1 MGFFGIY
8 NSKEIASDKN
18 LADSDNNVK
27 RSARDDE
34 GKKFSIEMD
43 KYISVK
49 NIYLIGDE
57 NVSDI
62 FETSS
67 IRKRDLI
74 LDHYG
79 ILKKDIY
86 KKKESNKRLI
96 NTNINFGLLLNKS
109 EPVSECY
116 DEIIKFKYGEYI
128 KMLFTDYSQ
137 YGMFEEAMSIVR
149 GNDGISEI
157 LFGVNTYCKNE
168 IEKFYNEYNRLLH
181 EKIIAFCIETK
192 ELQEMAHKAISLCDE
207 YTLMDLDSIKTL
219 YYLHTP
225 FYKLDDFGGLEEM
238 GCLLESN
245 SLNTISGIIQNM
257 AEILLEEIDEPEIA
271 LEHAAF
277 EAFMRAYIEHF
288 AEEFDKYII
297 NECEENEVSDEIG
310 DYRKYIKS
318 AVEIIDFT
326 NEDKLIIALTCK
338 LFSLGLLE
346 EHITLVDAYDI
357 VINEIEIA
365 EKNRNNNLIKDMLRG
380 KKPIDRK
387 KYTIDEVD
395 LMDGYMFEDFICKLF
410 EKMGYSAEVTQKT
423 NDQGIDVIGK
433 KNGRKLGIQAKCY
446 SSKVGNSAIQE
457 AVAGK
462 NFYNCDS
469 VMVITNNYFT
479 EAAKALARANEVI
492 LWDRSMLSKKIDEFL

>member
-1 MGFFGIY
+1 MGFLKKFIGKNIFS
-8 NSKEIASDKN
+8 NKEIIKN
-18 LADSDNNVK
+18 DIKEKDNHKNIENL
-27 RSARDDE
+27 SFD
-34 GKKFSIEMD
+34 SIEENKLLSIRYD
-43 KYISVK
+43 REIKLET
-49 NIYLIGDE
+49 IYLINND
-57 NVSDI
+57 NIDLVSLTFNSKGI
-62 FETSS
+62 
-67 IRKRDLI
+67 I
-74 LDHYG
+74 LS
-79 ILKKDIY
+79 
-86 KKKESNKRLI
+86 KEYL
-96 NTNINFGLLLNKS
+96 
-109 EPVSECY
+109 
-116 DEIIKFKYGEYI
+116 IKFNYGEYI
-128 KMLFTDYSQ
+128 KIMSVNFVR
-137 YGMFEEAMSIVR
+137 YGMFDSVLSILS
-149 GNDGISEI
+149 GINSEDGLCI
-157 LFGVNTYCKNE
+157 GVNTYCKNE
-168 IEKFYNEYNRLLH
+168 IENFYDQYNRLLR
-181 EKIIAFCIETK
+181 EKIVDFSLEIK
-192 ELQEMAHKAISLCDE
+192 ELDELAHNAIDLCGE
-207 YTLMDLDSIKTL
+207 YTLMDLDAIKFL
-219 YYLHTP
+219 YYIHSC
-225 FYKLDDFGGLEEM
+225 FYKSVDFGDNE
-238 GCLLESN
+238 
-245 SLNTISGIIQNM
+245 TIKDYINMDSVHVIDSVIRNM
-257 AEILLEEIDEPEIA
+257 AEILLEEINEPEIA

-310 DYRKYIKS
+310 DYRKYIKR

>member
-1 MGFFGIY
+1 MGFL
-8 NSKEIASDKN
+8 SKLGLKNKNIKNFSSDKN
-18 LADSDNNVK
+18 DNITDNSYCERKTDRLFAVQMDSYL
-27 RSARDDE
+27 
-34 GKKFSIEMD
+34 SI
-43 KYISVK
+43 K
-49 NIYLIGDE
+49 NIYLIYE
-57 NVSDI
+57 SDYNFGKNI
-62 FETSS
+62 PQS
-67 IRKRDLI
+67 DLI
-74 LDHYG
+74 LCSDG
-79 ILKKDIY
+79 ILKNNY
-86 KKKESNKRLI
+86 LSLVEFN
-96 NTNINFGLLLNKS
+96 
-109 EPVSECY
+109 
-116 DEIIKFKYGEYI
+116 YGEYI
-128 KMLFTDYSQ
+128 KFVFFDDRKYNLNFKYSFCVF
-137 YGMFEEAMSIVR
+137 YGATVEQQIDF
-149 GNDGISEI
+149 GI
-157 LFGVNTYCKNE
+157 NE
-168 IEKFYNEYNRLLH
+168 ICKAKIEEYYNRYNKLLH
-181 EKIIAFCIETK
+181 EKIVAFSIENRTIQ
-192 ELQEMAHKAISLCDE
+192 ELAYNAVSLCNDYE
-207 YTLMDLDSIKTL
+207 LLDLESIKYL
-219 YYLHTP
+219 YFEHTC
-225 FYKLDDFGGLEEM
+225 YYNTEDFLNNECYG
-238 GCLLESN
+238 N
-245 SLNTISGIIQNM
+245 AANTIDGFIQNM